1 MKKINILIIGADLTS
16 NGGIASVIKCY
27 NREWKKY
34 CNNINLYLL
43 KTSYYKDK
51 KPVFEI
57 FLFIK
62 AFLKAYVI
70 ITKKSIHIV
79 HIHSSS
85 GYSFFR
91 KSIFLFLSKIFLKK
105 VIFHIHASR
114 FYDFFLTKNIFLKF
128 YIYQIL
134 KLSDLTLTLCY
145 DWEKRLNN
153 NYPDIN
159 IQTLHNPIEIVP
171 NAYIKSTESSDVLKI
186 LFLGFLIKS
195 KGILDILEI
204 AKKFAANDIND
215 IKFIIAGKGDLEN
228 TLNDIIEKYCLNNI
242 VKYVGWVTGSRKAK
256 LLENSDLLFLPSYN
270 EGMPISILEAMSFSL
285 PIISTRISGIPD
297 LVIHGLNGY
306 IYNPGQ
312 INQFYKKLI
321 ELYYNRNQLYILGKN
336 SLKRSKLFSSGIIFK
351 KLVEIYFNIMQ

>member
-1 MKKINILIIGADLTS
+1 MKKINILIVGADLTS

-27 NREWKKY
+27 YREWQKY
-34 CNNINLYLL
+34 NDNINLSLL

-51 KPVFEI
+51 KPAFEF

-62 AFLKAYVI
+62 AFLKACII
-70 ITKKSIHIV
+70 ITRKSIHIV

-91 KSIFLFLSKIFLKK
+91 KSIFLILSKLFLKK

-114 FYDFFLTKNIFLKF
+114 FYDFFLSKNMFLKF

-145 DWEKRLNN
+145 DWEERLKNY
-153 NYPDIN
+153 YPDVK
-159 IQTLHNPIEIVP
+159 IQTLHNPIEIKP
-171 NAYIKSTESSDVLKI
+171 KAYIKSTEACDILKI
-186 LFLGFLIKS
+186 LFLGFLIQS

-204 AKKFAANDIND
+204 AKRFSANDIND
-215 IKFIIAGKGDLEN
+215 VKFIIAGKGDLEN
-228 TLNDIIEKYCLNNI
+228 TLKDNIDKYCLNKI
-242 VKYVGWVTGSRKAK
+242 VKYVGWVTGSRKVK
-256 LLENSDLLFLPSYN
+256 LLKSSDILFLPSYK
-270 EGMPISILEAMSFSL
+270 EGMPISILEAMSYSL

-297 LVIHGLNGY
+297 LVTHGLNGY

-312 INQFYKKLI
+312 INKFYNKLI
-321 ELYYNRNQLYILGKN
+321 ELYYNRNQLYILGQN
-336 SLKRSKLFSSGIIFK
+336 SLKRAKLFSSDIIFENLK
-351 KLVEIYFNIMQ
+351 AIYYNILL